1 MYPYKTYLIL
11 LTLGLF
17 ALQLID
23 GHRDRS
29 HRNSVKSKHRHEFS
43 RNIERRTRILHN
55 NKDAT
60 ETKDTNHKRTMKR
73 QNVTAEKDSDLLT
86 KKAEDIFL
94 DEIKGSDQAASRAE
108 ISYDIPKE
116 VNFLESSM
124 KAGDISDTDTANM
137 IDINEKKDAYL
148 PLTSIKA
155 TVRAKDNT
163 RLTDQFRNISGL
175 PEFMVKPKS
184 KNVKSASL
192 IEKVADS
199 LQPKASA
206 ISGIK
211 QLLEETKVEQSL
223 KKHLDNFPS
232 SVANNIAN
240 TNMVTAVPDIAN
252 AIPNIANTVRDGAS
266 NAVPETADAVPNPPV
281 PNEPSIIDTNSN
293 TIPNDAQVSPGY
305 VAAINPDQ
313 VYDESISPPE
323 QLLDDLSTGKF
334 KHPLSDTVLDRM
346 SDWNANKEF
355 LADNGYSNPGDGI
368 MSPKLTRISSEIM
381 PVHDLYL
388 KPKSVKPTALYS
400 KQALEYFRKDPEVL
414 GRNQELLNSNQYHSL
429 SDLDAIGPPIYPE
442 KVVRLPQRPKHIYL
456 PSKHVVAHI
465 KAPDLYHDVD
475 ESVEHDVHPD
485 FHADDIHD
493 NHHTEDTIDD
503 DGEISPNLYH
513 PRHEGNYS
521 SIFLF
526 LLKFNSTQKQRL
538 H

>member
-1 MYPYKTYLIL
+1 MYLIL
-11 LTLGLF
+11 LTLALF
-17 ALQLID
+17 ALQLIN
-23 GHRDRS
+23 GHQDKS
-29 HRNSVKSKHRHEFS
+29 HRNGVTSKHRHELS
-43 RNIERRTRILHN
+43 RNIERRTRILHNN

-94 DEIKGSDQAASRAE
+94 DEIKGSDQAANRAE

-124 KAGDISDTDTANM
+124 KAGDISDIDTANM
-137 IDINEKKDAYL
+137 IDINEKKGAYL
-148 PLTSIKA
+148 PVANIKA
-155 TVRAKDNT
+155 TARAKGNT

-175 PEFMVKPKS
+175 PEFMFKPKS

-192 IEKVADS
+192 IERVADS
-199 LQPKASA
+199 LQPRASA

-223 KKHLDNFPS
+223 KKHLDNFPNS
-232 SVANNIAN
+232 IANNIAN
-240 TNMVTAVPDIAN
+240 TNIDTTVPDIGNTVPEA
-252 AIPNIANTVRDGAS
+252 ANTVPEAA

-281 PNEPSIIDTNSN
+281 PNEPSIIDTNVN
-293 TIPNDAQVSPGY
+293 TVPSDTQVNPGY

-346 SDWNANKEF
+346 SDWNPNKEY
-355 LADNGYSNPGDGI
+355 LADNGYSSPGDGI
-368 MSPKLTRISSEIM
+368 MSPKLTRISSEMM

-388 KPKSVKPTALYS
+388 KPKPVKPTELYS
-400 KQALEYFRKDPEVL
+400 KQALDYFRKDPEVL

-442 KVVRLPQRPKHIYL
+442 KVVRLPHRPKHIYL
-456 PSKHVVAHI
+456 PSKHVFTHI

-475 ESVEHDVHPD
+475 EGMEHDVHPD
-485 FHADDIHD
+485 IHGDDVHD

-503 DGEISPNLYH
+503 DGEISPNLFH
-513 PRHEGNYS
+513 PRHEG
-521 SIFLF
+521 I
-526 LLKFNSTQKQRL
+526 
-538 H
+538 